1 MLQLKA
7 AVPWHKTSPW
17 RFSQGS
23 PCLFPSCWPHL
34 CLPPS
39 SISAPLTP
47 TWARPWSQNGRKQI
61 PSVEGWVLADS
72 QQCCRSPS
80 VSEEEEGWEWRLGTA
95 EGERDCLFSCTE
107 LFDRLRYNVKPHLK
121 SQCAT
126 SESGWVSVWD
136 GLLAATSWAVTWPS
150 AMAPFYCHA
159 VNAIAFSFKAGFTCS
174 LKGCVPIMGWVPLS
188 AGVDLRSLDLCVQA
202 SLQLGS
208 CQMQSR
214 ILS

>member
-1 MLQLKA
+1 MLLPFTWVRVTFSEHASTESCCALTQNLSLEVQPGQSLP
-7 AVPWHKTSPW
+7 VPILLASSLSSCPLHQCSFDTDM
-17 RFSQGS
+17 SQ
-23 PCLFPSCWPHL
+23 
-34 CLPPS
+34 
-39 SISAPLTP
+39 
-47 TWARPWSQNGRKQI
+47 PWSQNGRKQI

-80 VSEEEEGWEWRLGTA
+80 VSEEEEGWEWRLSAA

-150 AMAPFYCHA
+150 AMALFYCHA
-159 VNAIAFSFKAGFTCS
+159 INAIAFFFKAGFTCS

-188 AGVDLRSLDLCVQA
+188 EE
-202 SLQLGS
+202 
-208 CQMQSR
+208 
-214 ILS
+214 